1 MPLHAVLLD
10 LDRTLFDKDSALR
23 GFAHAQFVEHLEAVR
38 PLWRDEWVQQFT
50 ELHGRLLPKPQ
61 VYQALQAHFGLT
73 SSLTQRLAAD
83 FDAGFPLT
91 AAAVPG
97 ALALLAR
104 LRDAGLKTAIVTN
117 GRDHFQRA
125 KIAALGATRL
135 VDAIVTSGA
144 FGVKKPDPAIFGEA
158 LRLLR
163 TAAGDAAVVGDNPEH
178 DLRPARLM
186 GLRTVHKTCSSIGA
200 DPAADFASDSLWRI
214 GDFLLEVRESTAG
227 AASTRPRALR

>member
-1 MPLHAVLLD
+1 MPLRAVLLD

-23 GFAHAQFVEHLEAVR
+23 SFAQAQFVEHLESVR
-38 PLWRDEWVQQFT
+38 PMWQDEWVQRYT
-50 ELHGRLLPKPQ
+50 ELHGEPVPKPQ
-61 VYQALQAHFGLT
+61 VFQALRRHFGLT
-73 SSLTQRLAAD
+73 NSLTQRLAED

-117 GRDHFQRA
+117 GRDPFQRA

-144 FGVKKPDPAIFGEA
+144 FGVSKPDPAIFGEA
-158 LRLLR
+158 LRQLG
-163 TAAGDAAVVGDNPEH
+163 TAPGDAAVVGDNAEH

-186 GLRTVHKTCSSIGA
+186 GLRTLHKTCGRTRP

-214 GDFLLEVRESTAG
+214 GDFLLEAHAG
-227 AASTRPRALR
+227 ATVGTQDAR